1 MRLLKKLLSLI
12 LKLVLVAALICAVVF
27 GFYLPQYLLDKDNYS
42 AAAKEETDV
51 ITVVSANV
59 RCLSPEDL
67 FKKSWFYR
75 APLLIQT
82 LKSAAPDIIGFQE
95 VTPVHKQYLDKALRG
110 FGSVLLYRD
119 DSLIHESCPIYYSE
133 SKFDLIDKGGFWLS
147 ETPDVMSK
155 GWGAAFN
162 RVCSY
167 VILAQKTDGKQ
178 LVVFNT
184 HLDNV
189 SEEAR
194 INGIKLVLQTI
205 EQFGGMPSIIM
216 GDFNTG
222 ENTETYRAAVS
233 LFNDAKYQTED
244 TDSGATYQGYGQ
256 SLNDENLD
264 YFMLSKTGI
273 ETLSYKVLRD
283 TYDGVYPSDHFPIR
297 LDMKLS

>member
-194 INGIKLVLQTI
+194 INGIKLVLQKI

-222 ENTETYRAAVS
+222 ENTETYRAAVA

>member
-194 INGIKLVLQTI
+194 INGIKLVLQKI

>member
-1 MRLLKKLLSLI
+1 MYKFKKVLSVI
-12 LKLVLVAALICAVVF
+12 LKLLLVAVLACAFVF
-27 GFYLPQYLLDKDNYS
+27 GFYLPQYLLDKENYS
-42 AAAKEETDV
+42 AATKEETDV

-82 LKSAAPDIIGFQE
+82 LKNAAPDIIGFQE
-95 VTPVHKQYLDKALRG
+95 VTPVHKRYLDRALRG
-110 FGSVLLYRD
+110 FDSVLLYRD
-119 DSLIHESCPIYYSE
+119 NSLIHESCPIYYSE

-189 SEEAR
+189 SEQAR
-194 INGIKLVLQTI
+194 INGIRLVLQKI

-216 GDFNTG
+216 GDFNA
-222 ENTETYRAAVS
+222 EEDTETYRAATA
-233 LFNDAKYQTED
+233 LFNDAKYQTAD

-283 TYDGVYPSDHFPIR
+283 TYDGVYPSDHCPIR

>member
-75 APLLIQT
+75 APLLVQT

-95 VTPVHKQYLDKALRG
+95 VTPVHKQYLDKALRS

-194 INGIKLVLQTI
+194 INGIKLVLRKI

>member
-1 MRLLKKLLSLI
+1 MYKFKKVLSVI
-12 LKLVLVAALICAVVF
+12 LKLLLVAVLACAFVF
-27 GFYLPQYLLDKDNYS
+27 GFYLPQYLLDKENYS
-42 AAAKEETDV
+42 AATKEETDV

-82 LKSAAPDIIGFQE
+82 LKNAAPDIIGFQE
-95 VTPVHKQYLDKALRG
+95 VTPVHKRYLDRALRG
-110 FGSVLLYRD
+110 FDSVLLYRD
-119 DSLIHESCPIYYSE
+119 NSLIHESCPIYYSE

-184 HLDNV
+184 HLDHV

-194 INGIKLVLQTI
+194 INGIKLVLQKI

-216 GDFNTG
+216 GDFNAE
-222 ENTETYRAAVS
+222 ENTETYRAATA
-233 LFNDAKYQTED
+233 LFNDAKYQTAD

>member
-1 MRLLKKLLSLI
+1 MYKFKKVLSVI
-12 LKLVLVAALICAVVF
+12 LKLLLVAVLACAFVF
-27 GFYLPQYLLDKDNYS
+27 GFYLPQYLLDKENYS
-42 AAAKEETDV
+42 AATKEETDV

-82 LKSAAPDIIGFQE
+82 LKNAAPDIIGFQE
-95 VTPVHKQYLDKALRG
+95 VTPVHKRYLDRALRG
-110 FGSVLLYRD
+110 FDSVLLYRD
-119 DSLIHESCPIYYSE
+119 NSIVHESCPIYYSE
-133 SKFDLIDKGGFWLS
+133 SKFDLVDKGGFWLS

-184 HLDNV
+184 HLDHV

-194 INGIKLVLQTI
+194 INGIRLVLQKI

-216 GDFNTG
+216 GDFNAE
-222 ENTETYRAAVS
+222 ENTETYRAATA
-233 LFNDAKYQTED
+233 LFNDAKYQTDD
-244 TDSGATYQGYGQ
+244 TDSGATYQFYGQ
-256 SLNDENLD
+256 ALDDENID

-283 TYDGVYPSDHFPIR
+283 TYNGVYTSDHFPIK
-297 LDMKLS
+297 LEMKLS

>member
-1 MRLLKKLLSLI
+1 MYKFKKVLSVI
-12 LKLVLVAALICAVVF
+12 LKLLLVAVLACAFVF
-27 GFYLPQYLLDKDNYS
+27 GFYLPQYLLDKENYS
-42 AAAKEETDV
+42 AATKEETDV

-133 SKFDLIDKGGFWLS
+133 SKFDLIDTGAFWLS

-194 INGIKLVLQTI
+194 INGIKLVLQKI

-222 ENTETYRAAVS
+222 ENTETYRTAVS

-283 TYDGVYPSDHFPIR
+283 TYDGVYPSDHFPIK

>member
-194 INGIKLVLQTI
+194 INGIKLVLQKI

-233 LFNDAKYQTED
+233 LFNDAKYQTAD

-256 SLNDENLD
+256 SLNNENLD

>member
-119 DSLIHESCPIYYSE
+119 DSLIHESSPIYYSE

-167 VILAQKTDGKQ
+167 VILTQKTDGKQ

-194 INGIKLVLQTI
+194 INGIKLVLQKI

-233 LFNDAKYQTED
+233 LFNDAKYQTAD

>member
-1 MRLLKKLLSLI
+1 MYKFKKVLSVI
-12 LKLVLVAALICAVVF
+12 LKLLLVAVLACAFVF
-27 GFYLPQYLLDKDNYS
+27 GFYLPQYLLDKENYS
-42 AAAKEETDV
+42 AATKEETDV

-82 LKSAAPDIIGFQE
+82 LKNAAPDIIGFQE
-95 VTPVHKQYLDKALRG
+95 VTPVHKRYLDRALRG
-110 FGSVLLYRD
+110 FDSVLLYRD
-119 DSLIHESCPIYYSE
+119 NSIVHESCPIYYSE
-133 SKFDLIDKGGFWLS
+133 SKFDLVDKGGFWLS

-155 GWGAAFN
+155 GWGASFN

-189 SEEAR
+189 SEQAR
-194 INGIKLVLQTI
+194 INGIKLVLQKI

-216 GDFNTG
+216 GDFNAE
-222 ENTETYRAAVS
+222 ENTETYRAATA
-233 LFNDAKYQTED
+233 LFNDAKYQTAD

>member
-12 LKLVLVAALICAVVF
+12 LKLLLVAALICAVVF

-194 INGIKLVLQTI
+194 INGIKLVLQKI

-273 ETLSYKVLRD
+273 ETLSYKVLRE